1 MAPPRPYWKGY
12 LKLSLVSCP
21 IALYTATSSGER
33 VAFRQINKK
42 TGNRLRQQLVDEET
56 GEPIDPDDKG
66 RGYEVDKGV
75 YLRVEDEDIDAIAI
89 ESSHTI
95 DIDSFVPKA
104 EIDER
109 YVDSP
114 YYLIPEN
121 KVALEAFAV
130 IRDAMRDKSM
140 VALGRVVLSK
150 RERVIMLQ
158 PRGKG
163 LLDTEIPLRGSRR
176 GDLFRRHRRGQDS
189 ERHAC
194 ARRAHPRDQGGAIR
208 RLKVPR
214 PL

>member
-21 IALYTATSSGER
+21 VALYTATSPGER

-75 YLRVEDEDIDAIAI
+75 YLRVEDEELDAIAV

-95 DIDSFVPKA
+95 DIDCFVPKS

-109 YVDSP
+109 YIDSP
-114 YYLIPEN
+114 YYL
-121 KVALEAFAV
+121 
-130 IRDAMRDKSM
+130 
-140 VALGRVVLSK
+140 
-150 RERVIMLQ
+150 
-158 PRGKG
+158 
-163 LLDTEIPLRGSRR
+163 
-176 GDLFRRHRRGQDS
+176 
-189 ERHAC
+189 
-194 ARRAHPRDQGGAIR
+194 
-208 RLKVPR
+208 VP
-214 PL
+214 